1 MLLPVRLVR
10 LTLSFT
16 IDAAMLFLA
25 LRRIFDAEED
35 FISGKPGN
43 RGGPANAAKMCGA
56 GAGGDVDDIGL
67 VEEAVD
73 WSIIDGCGIVV
84 SG

>member
-1 MLLPVRLVR
+1 
-10 LTLSFT
+10 
-16 IDAAMLFLA
+16 
-25 LRRIFDAEED
+25 
-35 FISGKPGN
+35 
-43 RGGPANAAKMCGA
+43 MCGA